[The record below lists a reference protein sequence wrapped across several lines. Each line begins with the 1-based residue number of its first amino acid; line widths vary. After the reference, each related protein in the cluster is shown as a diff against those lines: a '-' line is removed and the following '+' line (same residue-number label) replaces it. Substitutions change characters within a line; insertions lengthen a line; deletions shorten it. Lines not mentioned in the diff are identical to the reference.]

1 MSTVMGQIAS
11 VSVEIG
17 GKEITFE
24 TGKLAKQADG
34 AVVMRSGDTMV
45 LATAVG
51 RPEAR
56 EGADFFPLTIDVEER
71 AYAAGKIPGGFFK
84 REGRATE
91 RATLTARMIDRPIRP
106 LWPKGFRNEVQVICT
121 VLSADLV
128 TPHDILCING
138 ASAALMISP
147 LPFFGPVGAVRV
159 GRIDGEFVL
168 NPTHEQNFEETSL
181 DLIVVGTKDGLTM
194 VEAGADEVPEDV
206 LLEALDLA
214 HQEIRKLC
222 EAQEDLRRQVGKAK
236 WLDQELTAELEESQ
250 GHAVWESL
258 QAKGLREGSA
268 IIEELEDE
276 LAPEL
281 SMDST
286 EEDITRRMQVRA
298 SLAAVLEKQRLA
310 AVEGPVREQF
320 GDDLRGLT
328 EAEQDSKEL
337 KSAKRHLLFERIVE
351 SVELPFPVGPATV
364 DGEGPVVKDSVTK
377 SYVKKAAEAIYKDL
391 VRKKIAIDKRRPD
404 GRGTDEI
411 RPIENEVTVSPRAH
425 GSALF
430 QRGQTQILTLCT
442 LGTAKEGQ
450 RIDDL
455 SLETDRRYMHH
466 YNFPPYS
473 VGETG
478 FMRGPKRRD
487 IGHGALA
494 QRALE
499 AMIPPAEDFPYTIR
513 LVSETLESNGS
524 SSMGSV
530 CGSTLAL
537 MDAGV
542 PIKAP
547 VSGIAMGLV
556 KEGDDYVILTD
567 IQGAE
572 DHLGDMDFKVAGTKD
587 GITALQ
593 MDIKITGVT
602 QEIMRGALDQAKQAR
617 IFILDRM
624 LEALPEARTELA
636 PHAPRISS
644 IQINPDFIGMVIG
657 KGGETIRSLESEYD
671 VQIDIE
677 EDGTILVYAT
687 EGTKADAA
695 IAAIA
700 ALTKEP
706 EVGDTFTGK
715 VVKTTQF
722 GAFVELKKGTD
733 GLLHV
738 SNVGPGRVAHIED
751 VMQRGDI
758 VDVLVQ
764 EVDKARGR
772 IGLKL
777 VHKHEDGRLVEPEEL
792 IERAKSAP
800 PRPPEE
806 ERPAPRRRPWPQP
819 RPAPRLGSD
828 PRGRREPPPQFLALS
843 DGRRNGV
850 AVGVADQPLAVG
862 DRDRL
867 GAAVD
872 AELREDPLNVC
883 CDRLLADH
891 ELGGDLP
898 LALAA
903 REQHEHLA
911 LARRQNRRRTRSLVP
926 HRAKPVAWLSP
937 QERPDA
943 IGQLLGVERLQDV
956 VVRSDQK
963 TSDPIEGFRARPRHE
978 HDRDGFAVGVAQLS
992 ADLVAGH
999 PRQVDVQNHE
1009 RRSHCARHVERVVA
1023 TRRLVHGAVDSQQ
1036 RFDDERAA
1044 AVVIVDDQHR
1054 AAATRS
1060 AFQLLLVVPQVRG

>member
-1 MSTVMGQIAS
+1 MSIATGQLAS

-24 TGKLAKQADG
+24 AGKLAKQADG
-34 AVVMRSGDTMV
+34 AVVMKSGETMV
-45 LATAVG
+45 LATAQG
-51 RPEAR
+51 RTEAR
-56 EGADFFPLTIDVEER
+56 EGADFFPLTIDVEEKM
-71 AYAAGKIPGGFFK
+71 YAAGKIPGGFFK

-121 VLSADLV
+121 TLSVDMV

-138 ASAALMISP
+138 SSAALHVSA
-147 LPFFGPVGAVRV
+147 LPFFGPVGAVRI
-159 GRIDGEFVL
+159 GRLDGELVV
-168 NPTHEQNFEETSL
+168 NPTLQQTGEESSL
-181 DLIVVGTKDGLTM
+181 DLIVVGTRDALTM

-206 LLEALDLA
+206 LLDALELA
-214 HQEIRKLC
+214 HAEIRKLC
-222 EAQEDLRRQVGKAK
+222 DAQDDLRRQAGRPK
-236 WLDQELTAELEESQ
+236 WLDTELTSEIEASHGHTIWERIQRNGVRESSAVLEE
-250 GHAVWESL
+250 L
-258 QAKGLREGSA
+258 T
-268 IIEELEDE
+268 DE

-286 EEDITRRMQVRA
+286 EDDILRRLQVRQ
-298 SLAAVLEKQRLA
+298 SLTMVLEKQRLVA
-310 AVEGPVREQF
+310 IEAPVREQF
-320 GDDLRGLT
+320 ENDLRALT
-328 EAEQDSKEL
+328 DAEQDSKEL
-337 KSAKRHLLFERIVE
+337 KSAKRQLLFDRIVE
-351 SVELPFPVGPATV
+351 TVELPFPVGPATV
-364 DGEGPVVKDSVTK
+364 DGEGPAVKDSLTK
-377 SYVKKAAEAIYKDL
+377 TYVKKAAEAIYKDL
-391 VRKKIAIDKRRPD
+391 VRKKIAVDKRRPD
-404 GRGTDEI
+404 GRGAEEI
-411 RPIENEVTVSPRAH
+411 RAIDCEVGVSARTH
-425 GSALF
+425 GSGLF
-430 QRGQTQILTLCT
+430 TRGQTQVMSLLT

-455 SLETDRRYMHH
+455 SLETDRRFMHH
-466 YNFPPYS
+466 YNFPPFS

-499 AMIPPAEDFPYTIR
+499 AIIPSAEEFPYTIR
-513 LVSETLESNGS
+513 IVSETLESNGS

-572 DHLGDMDFKVAGTKD
+572 DHLGDMDFKVAGTRK

-602 QEIMRGALDQAKQAR
+602 QEIMRNALEQASRAR
-617 IFILDRM
+617 EAILDKM
-624 LEALPEARTELA
+624 LEAIPESRSELA
-636 PHAPRISS
+636 DHAPRISS
-644 IQINPDFIGMVIG
+644 VQINPEFIGMVIG
-657 KGGETIRSLESEYD
+657 KGGETIRSLEADYD

-695 IAAIA
+695 ISAIT

-751 VMQRGDI
+751 VMNRGDI
-758 VDVLVQ
+758 LDVLVQ

-806 ERPAPRRRPWPQP
+806 ERPRRDGDRGRGGRDRGPRR
-819 RPAPRLGSD
+819 
-828 PRGRREPPPQFLALS
+828 
-843 DGRRNGV
+843 
-850 AVGVADQPLAVG
+850 
-862 DRDRL
+862 DRD
-867 GAAVD
+867 
-872 AELREDPLNVC
+872 
-883 CDRLLADH
+883 
-891 ELGGDLP
+891 
-898 LALAA
+898 
-903 REQHEHLA
+903 
-911 LARRQNRRRTRSLVP
+911 
-926 HRAKPVAWLSP
+926 
-937 QERPDA
+937 
-943 IGQLLGVERLQDV
+943 
-956 VVRSDQK
+956 
-963 TSDPIEGFRARPRHE
+963 
-978 HDRDGFAVGVAQLS
+978 
-992 ADLVAGH
+992 
-999 PRQVDVQNHE
+999 
-1009 RRSHCARHVERVVA
+1009 
-1023 TRRLVHGAVDSQQ
+1023 
-1036 RFDDERAA
+1036 
-1044 AVVIVDDQHR
+1044 
-1054 AAATRS
+1054 
-1060 AFQLLLVVPQVRG
+1060 